1 MENNIEELIRKDFH
15 KREITPSEN
24 ALEHLNAKLDAQ
36 QVKPKRK
43 KLIKFLGYVAS
54 IVGLIF
60 ILQLVLQE
68 GEVPKTQEEVNT
80 AIGSKDTTTIPVIED
95 VVVVKQFEEA
105 YKNNVEKESIKTTK
119 VRKKIEAS
127 FQEDSMQDA
136 VKGKVAEVKT
146 SIVQSNH
153 KNTALYG
160 DTITVKEATDAELDA
175 LLAEA
180 SLTLVR
186 EKGDSIVVNSKS
198 MLYEIE
204 VEINKPLPEKV
215 YLTLK
220 TGATTLKELVKTN
233 NNKQ

>member
-15 KREITPSEN
+15 KREITPSEK
-24 ALEHLNAKLDAQ
+24 ALEHLNTKLDALQ
-36 QVKPKRK
+36 TKSKRK
-43 KLIKFLGYVAS
+43 KRIRFLGYAAS
-54 IVGLIF
+54 IIGLIF
-60 ILQLVLQE
+60 ILQFVLQN
-68 GEVPKTQEEVNT
+68 GEVSETLEEVST
-80 AIGSKDTTTIPVIED
+80 AIDSKDTIAIPIIED
-95 VVVVKQFEEA
+95 GIAVKQFEEV
-105 YKNNVEKESIKTTK
+105 YKNNVAKESLKTTK
-119 VRKKIEAS
+119 VRKKIEMS
-127 FQEDSMQDA
+127 PQEDSMQEPD
-136 VKGKVAEVKT
+136 KGKVAEVKT
-146 SIVQSNH
+146 SIVQSNY

-160 DTITVKEATDAELDA
+160 DTISIKKVTDAELDA

-186 EKGDSIVVNSKS
+186 EGGDSIVVNSKS

-220 TGATTLKELVKTN
+220 TGATTLKELVKSN